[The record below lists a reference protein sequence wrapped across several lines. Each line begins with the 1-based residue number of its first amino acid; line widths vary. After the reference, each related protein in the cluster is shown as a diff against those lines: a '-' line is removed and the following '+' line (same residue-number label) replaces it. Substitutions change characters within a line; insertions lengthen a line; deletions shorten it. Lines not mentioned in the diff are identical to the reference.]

1 MLKIKHIVTFLAAFS
16 LAGGVAGAQ
25 VRFTY
30 GLEWGYTATMFNIH
44 SFNYHTT
51 DGVRV
56 DDTDA
61 LFDYRSNAMILGNA
75 GAYFGD
81 KFSATLNSGYASI
94 YEKRMVC
101 PLTLRATFFPKGYL
115 NEGMK
120 FFADGGTAFPMD
132 GSFKNKAIYLFKAG
146 GGYRIPIYGRFG
158 MDLSLAA
165 QYTVDHPVE
174 IIDKYTHRYLDLEN
188 VRRSD
193 RDYFALSLTLALYF

>member
-1 MLKIKHIVTFLAAFS
+1 MVMVYS
-16 LAGGVAGAQ
+16 LISRLLTRDSRLR
-25 VRFTY
+25 RFIPPAS
-30 GLEWGYTATMFNIH
+30 E
-44 SFNYHTT
+44 
-51 DGVRV
+51 
-56 DDTDA
+56 A
-61 LFDYRSNAMILGNA
+61 LRLIFWDELPFRIA
-75 GAYFGD
+75 
-81 KFSATLNSGYASI
+81 
-94 YEKRMVC
+94 
-101 PLTLRATFFPKGYL
+101 KGYM

-132 GSFKNKAIYLFKAG
+132 GSLKNKAIYLFKAG